1 MLATLSGLLLAAQPT
16 LRPVDNPKHDGQLGF
31 RTKVFGSLWGPKVF
45 GSLTTIPNRA
55 STLDDVLASLDAA
68 ERPVLKECAGFLVV
82 LDQVTEIPVEV
93 SALKSKYRWATFEA
107 NQPHSFGQ
115 AHSLNKILRRLR
127 EVGARFWL
135 RWEDSWV
142 AKGPFIERALS
153 LLTKPA
159 SEEPAGRIIDVGV
172 AEGHMSHVRKGN
184 ASLFGKER
192 FFFLYGRGLSPPAH
206 EVVADRCDGYTVAG
220 ATLAL
225 DGESLP
231 RIWPGFSLRPAVS
244 LAEPVLNNGP
254 FDTQQVL
261 WPWRFETQWACRL
274 VADDPQKLYEFVV
287 LAEPG
292 ASAEL
297 RRSSENYTHSYE
309 TDDDQPQVDYQ
320 NFSDIIAHLPSS
332 MTPVD
337 WALSPQSRA
346 HVGDTSKAPQPPSA
360 EVELKATDRMQA
372 EREPSVP
379 GLEQRLSC
387 PWTGV
392 PKTDQEA
399 EPPMQCGV
407 MWFLHIPKT
416 GGTTMHRHFSANAR
430 AQGWT
435 YANMW
440 KLDVPEPERY
450 PSTNGT
456 RTQAMWA
463 PWKGNGTL
471 QYWHAWNSSAQWAA
485 AQKELS
491 KRAPKLIVHDHHNM
505 PGLGDPLFLENV
517 LRPMARDL
525 VRKGCEMRFTTL
537 LREPSSEVI
546 SLLRFNNIA
555 PADVAKEVDMYANGM
570 SKYVVFNFN
579 TQWPEELSQPADS
592 TSDDVNT
599 ALLRTSRQILNSFS
613 LVGRTEELPA
623 FMRSTNL
630 ALGWPPDL
638 STDAFVTGS
647 ESGDRASNFSVA
659 AKELSHIEESVAI
672 DVELYLSFCA
682 SDHSPEPRQ
691 GAGDDSLWE
700 LHPHDTSVVIDDK
713 HKMVYIDVPKAAST
727 TIRTLMRDGSGAT
740 MSCSG
745 SSWQRHASRKCCPNK
760 NNQGLTT
767 SSCITQEHLD
777 EYFLFSF
784 ARDPVSKF
792 ESGVLQIWEH
802 QHSSKSLMGMPSFY
816 PTASEVLSY
825 QLQEAK
831 LNSSEPTPNWANV
844 HLESTAW
851 RLSGHTSLGQ
861 PMKADFVGRVEH
873 FDEDIDTAMRLQCA
887 KMRKERP
894 RLHRLAAAAM
904 FSEEKALARSKAPCG
919 RGLERLR
926 GKKKNTGAS
935 PYAPSKNESLAK
947 LSEADVRTFCG
958 SALYGKAAL
967 YHDRFRMPGYA
978 CMKRTDG
985 ELFVDGNE
993 SVVASERPMSPEA
1006 SDETEDSGKAEPLDG
1021 EWLHASLRS
1030 ASVPGLAGQPEVV
1043 IYAQGDSTMWRQ
1055 MKWVADLLRQEGESV
1070 ESATTPSD
1078 PCELPIVTNLT
1089 QCRENHPGAGAGQL
1103 EKINLTTIVPEAFPP
1118 GRDYSTEGGPLCSD
1132 PLIMRNTGVVSGV
1145 RLTVVAALCTHAALP
1160 LAVAP
1165 FILRTLQAP
1174 PYSFTELSRPTLV
1187 YVNAASLHLMHTEMD
1202 RSYSSVADY
1211 GGQKFKQ
1218 LLRSGLTDLKDAVP
1232 KNTTLAYFLTHAICD
1247 EKLSPDELKTRAKAC
1262 AEGDNEGC
1270 FDCVEG
1276 QMWANRFPAACET
1289 PAKPRRQDF
1298 NETLM
1303 SELASR
1309 HFAERESAVL
1319 REPAFRSIRTVD
1331 GHGLTSGRCN
1341 ETVDG
1346 RHYETAE
1353 TAEVRSMFAQ
1363 LERTSHTTRGLTAVA
1378 SVTQ

>member
-16 LRPVDNPKHDGQLGF
+16 LRPVDDPTDTKHDGMLGF
-31 RTKVFGSLWGPKVF
+31 RTKVFGSLWGSKVF
-45 GSLTTIPNRA
+45 GSLTTIPSRA
-55 STLDDVLASLDAA
+55 STLDNVLASLDAA
-68 ERPVLKECAGFLVV
+68 ERPILKECAGFLVV

-93 SALKSKYRWATFEA
+93 SALKPKYRWATFEA

-142 AKGPFIERALS
+142 ANGPFIERALS

-159 SEEPAGRIIDVGV
+159 SEEPMGRIIDVGV

-184 ASLFGKER
+184 ASLWRKER
-192 FFFLYGRGLSPPAH
+192 FFFLYGRDLSPPAH

-220 ATLAL
+220 DTMAL

-274 VADDPQKLYEFVV
+274 VADDPQKLYEYVV
-287 LAEPG
+287 LDEPG

-297 RRSSENYTHSYE
+297 RTSKNYTHSYE
-309 TDDDQPQVDYQ
+309 TDDDQPEVNYN
-320 NFSDIIAHLPSS
+320 NFSDVIAHLPSS
-332 MTPVD
+332 TMPAD
-337 WALSPQSRA
+337 WALKRQARA
-346 HVGDTSKAPQPPSA
+346 RVGDTSKAPPPSRSA
-360 EVELKATDRMQA
+360 ELELKATGRMQA
-372 EREPSVP
+372 EREASVP
-379 GLEQRLSC
+379 GQEQRLSC
-387 PWTGV
+387 HWTGL
-392 PKTDQEA
+392 PKTDEDA

-416 GGTTMHRHFSANAR
+416 GGTTMHRHFSANAK
-430 AQGWT
+430 AQGWA

-440 KLDVPEPERY
+440 TLEVPESERY

-456 RTQAMWA
+456 HTQAMWA
-463 PWKGNGTL
+463 PWKGNGTR
-471 QYWHAWNSSAQWAA
+471 QYWQAWNSSAQWAA

-546 SLLRFNNIA
+546 SLLGFNNIA

-599 ALLRTSRQILNSFS
+599 ALLRTSRRILRSFS

-647 ESGDRASNFSVA
+647 EGGDRASNFSVA
-659 AKELSHIEESVAI
+659 ADELSHIEESVTI
-672 DVELYLSFCA
+672 DSELYLSFCA
-682 SDHSPEPRQ
+682 PDPSPEPKVW
-691 GAGDDSLWE
+691 GDDSLWE
-700 LHPHDTSVVIDDK
+700 LQPHDAQVVIDDE
-713 HKMVYIDVPKAAST
+713 HKLVYIDVPKAAST
-727 TIRTLMRDGSGAT
+727 TIRALMKDSGAT
-740 MSCSG
+740 MLCSG
-745 SSWQRHASRKCCPNK
+745 SSWQRHASRKCCTNK
-760 NNQGLTT
+760 NNRGWTT
-767 SSCITQEHLD
+767 SACITQEHLD
-777 EYFLFSF
+777 EYFIFSF

-802 QHSSKSLMGMPSFY
+802 QHNARSLQGMPSFY

-825 QLQEAK
+825 QLLEAK
-831 LNSSEPTPNWANV
+831 LNSSEPSPNWANV
-844 HLESTAW
+844 HLESSAW
-851 RLSGHTSLGQ
+851 RLSAHTSLGQ

-873 FDEDIDTAMRLQCA
+873 FDEDIDTAIQLQCA
-887 KMRKERP
+887 KVKRERP
-894 RLHRLAAAAM
+894 QLHRLAAAAL

-919 RGLERLR
+919 RFLERLR
-926 GKKKNTGAS
+926 GQKRNTGAS
-935 PYAPSKNESLAK
+935 PNAPPKNESFAK
-947 LSEADVRTFCG
+947 LSEADVRTFCE

-967 YHDRFRMPGYA
+967 YHDRFRMPGYE
-978 CMKRTDG
+978 CMKRDGTSG

-993 SVVASERPMSPEA
+993 SAVASERPMSPEA
-1006 SDETEDSGKAEPLDG
+1006 SDETEDSEKAEPLEG

-1043 IYAQGDSTMWRQ
+1043 IYAQGDSTMWQQIKR
-1055 MKWVADLLRQEGESV
+1055 VAELLKQEGESV
-1070 ESATTPSD
+1070 ESATTPID
-1078 PCELPIVTNLT
+1078 PCELPIVTNIT
-1089 QCRENHPGAGAGQL
+1089 QCRENHPNAGAGQL
-1103 EKINLTTIVPEAFPP
+1103 EKMNLTTIVPEAFPP

-1165 FILRTLQAP
+1165 SILRALQAP
-1174 PYSFTELSRPTLV
+1174 PYSFTELSRPSLV

-1211 GGQKFKQ
+1211 GGHNFKK
-1218 LLRSGLTDLKDAVP
+1218 LLRSALRDLQDAVP
-1232 KNTTLAYFLTHAICD
+1232 KNTTLAYILTHAICD
-1247 EKLSPDELKTRAKAC
+1247 EKLSPDELKTRVKAC

-1276 QMWANRFPAACET
+1276 QMSANRLPAACET
-1289 PAKPRRQDF
+1289 PAKPQRQEF
-1298 NETLM
+1298 IETLM
-1303 SELASR
+1303 SESASR

-1341 ETVDG
+1341 DTVDG
-1346 RHYETAE
+1346 RHYETAVS
-1353 TAEVRSMFAQ
+1353 AEVRSMFAQ
-1363 LERTSHTTRGLTAVA
+1363 LEHTSQAKNTPGEHF
-1378 SVTQ
+1378 